1 MCSRYLLRLL
11 LREGMRVMVVT
22 LWLNQGGTAFST
34 SLTALVRSEA
44 FLFFDCKKFIIEGE
58 NHYALRFCRY

>member
-1 MCSRYLLRLL
+1 
-11 LREGMRVMVVT
+11 MRAMGVT

-58 NHYALRFCRY
+58 KHYALRFCRY

>member
-1 MCSRYLLRLL
+1 
-11 LREGMRVMVVT
+11 MRAMVVT

-44 FLFFDCKKFIIEGE
+44 FFILTAK
-58 NHYALRFCRY
+58 NLS